1 MLENRRR
8 VSGVCWIVAG
18 LPILASFVQAAIAL
32 SGTSGGGLPV
42 IGGLKRLFQSVAVFD
57 AAGTVFRASSTVVLV
72 LFLLVTVAWLAQ
84 GTGLFVLRHR
94 VFTLGATG
102 FVTLFLVLFELV
114 YLPILSADVPTG
126 EVAGFLLV
134 PVVAAG
140 ASWAAA
146 LVFEWD
152 ITLDEET
159 SEQLSDARAEAQ
171 EARQQFDD
179 RVDTV
184 ASEPTRQSLRSFAP
198 DAIDKFER
206 EVASFRE
213 DCQSVID
220 RADELTDSSM
230 ASRERNEV
238 AAQVRSDAA
247 GLAPTDRA
255 DRLQTELEQAI
266 EDRIRDE
273 FGDLHYVSRYDTAY
287 EIRNLRTYHEIELPT
302 IGGPAV
308 QLGGT
313 PHELDDRLVEAID
326 REGLDSVATAIERV
340 ESHLAEMEALLEEQ
354 ESTVATALDAADSA
368 LTVTRDHLDTLDGV
382 ARDRLSE
389 FLLEGRT
396 PDAEL
401 QVPNEPAVAE
411 HEADAKAALHE
422 GRFDAAQRA
431 AEGARTEAQSVQA
444 IAEFFAESV
453 VATMDYGSGS
463 IPIPEAVGADLAAQ
477 LRVPFERTYD
487 VEYAVAGTTLEIDG
501 DGEVTEADRDRP
513 SRGSE
518 PATNGADPDDVLYVL
533 RELQSAAAAS
543 STDDTV
549 ELQTEQLPEKF
560 ADEAVLTEIQT
571 FAERQSDVV
580 SVTVPEDPPP
590 GFLSVEVS
598 DGVSPQRVM
607 DDLQDQY
614 SNNR

>member
-1 MLENRRR
+1 MLQNRRR
-8 VSGVCWIVAG
+8 VSGVCWVVAG
-18 LPILASFVQAAIAL
+18 LPILASFIQAAIAL
-32 SGTSGGGLPV
+32 GGASGSGLPV

-84 GTGLFVLRHR
+84 GAGLFVLRHR

-114 YLPILSADVPTG
+114 YLPILSAGVPAG
-126 EVAGFLLV
+126 QVAGFLLV
-134 PVVAAG
+134 PIVASG

-146 LVFEWD
+146 LVYQWD

-159 SEQLSDARAEAQ
+159 GEQLSAARADAQ
-171 EARQQFDD
+171 EALQRFND
-179 RVDTV
+179 RVDTI
-184 ASEPTRQSLRSFAP
+184 ASETTRQSLQSFAP
-198 DAIDKFER
+198 EAVDRFER
-206 EVASFRE
+206 GVDSFRD

-230 ASRERNEV
+230 TSRERNEV
-238 AAQVRSDAA
+238 ASQIRSDATA
-247 GLAPTDRA
+247 LAPDDRA
-255 DRLQTELEQAI
+255 DKLQRELEQAVT
-266 EDRIRDE
+266 DQIRDT
-273 FGDLHYVSRYDTAY
+273 FGDLHYVSRYGTEY
-287 EIRNLRTYHEIELPT
+287 ELRNLRAHHEVDLPT

-313 PHELDDRLVEAID
+313 RHELDDRLVDAINNA
-326 REGLDSVATAIERV
+326 GLDSVTTAIERA
-340 ESHLAEMEALLEEQ
+340 EAHLTEMEAMLEER
-354 ESTVATALDAADSA
+354 ESAVAAALDEADSA
-368 LTVTRDHLDTLDGV
+368 LTVTRDHLDRLDGA
-382 ARDRLSE
+382 ARDRLTE

-396 PDAEL
+396 PDATLE
-401 QVPNEPAVAE
+401 VPNKPAVTG

-431 AEGARTEAQSVQA
+431 AEQARTEAQAVQA

-453 VATMDYGSGS
+453 VTTMDYGSGS
-463 IPIPEAVGADLAAQ
+463 IPIPETVGTDLAAQ

-487 VEYAVAGTTLEIDG
+487 VEYAIAGTTLEIASS
-501 DGEVTEADRDRP
+501 GEATEGGRERTP
-513 SRGSE
+513 RGSD
-518 PATNGADPDDVLYVL
+518 PVTNGADPDDVLYVL

-543 STDDTV
+543 STNNTV
-549 ELQTEQLPEKF
+549 ELQTEHLPEKF
-560 ADEAVLTEIQT
+560 VDEGILTEIQT
-571 FAERQSDVV
+571 FAERQADVV

-590 GFLSVEVS
+590 GFLSVEVT
-598 DGVSPQRVM
+598 DGVSPRRVM
-607 DDLQDQY
+607 DDLQNQY